1 MWFYTNFVKMLVPQ
15 LKICESLGLCFNQ
28 KQYLEGFLKGVVPA
42 SSRKRKQKYIRR
54 ISYFQSY
61 RLLARIPLKKA
72 SLQLFF
78 N

>member
-1 MWFYTNFVKMLVPQ
+1 MLVPQ

-28 KQYLEGFLKGVVPA
+28 KQYLEGFLKGVVPE
-42 SSRKRKQKYIRR
+42 SSRKRKEKYIPR
-54 ISYFQSY
+54 ISYYQSY
-61 RLLARIPLKKA
+61 RLPARIPLKKA